1 VSVNN
6 SLLPDNTALS
16 QGYGG
21 KFLQFQAAIRLQFPT
36 FFLRG
41 RYFRSHSAK
50 PRFKVVIHDHK
61 SNSYYFNPTNSFL
74 TAVVLAGTYDI
85 ITAFSGSAYVVRENL
100 NTLDNVEVS
109 IDRDQANHVVTV
121 SPTDENGEALVPIG
135 TNTSSSYVEALMHNS
150 SGLAKCCWEGEKFK
164 TAGLVQKMYFSD
176 VSSNY
181 SFGYAINVQYG
192 NLKSYTFDVELDS
205 GITTSQSVQF
215 SASDL
220 KRVDFTYEIDSTVT
234 KVFPLRGQ
242 HLSSKTTLL
251 L

>member
-1 VSVNN
+1 
-6 SLLPDNTALS
+6 
-16 QGYGG
+16 
-21 KFLQFQAAIRLQFPT
+21 
-36 FFLRG
+36 
-41 RYFRSHSAK
+41 
-50 PRFKVVIHDHK
+50 
-61 SNSYYFNPTNSFL
+61 
-74 TAVVLAGTYDI
+74 
-85 ITAFSGSAYVVRENL
+85 L

-150 SGLAKCCWEGEKFK
+150 SGISEVLLGGGKVQ

-205 GITTSQSVQF
+205 GITSSQSVQF

-234 KVFPLRGQ
+234 KVFPITWSTFVQQNNVIAVTYYDGNDAPLLYPFTQTGYYTRRA
-242 HLSSKTTLL
+242 SSKFPIFHFREAYKY
-251 L
+251 